1 MKILLI
7 DNEEDIRGVLRELIQ
22 QINPTLHQ
30 LEEAPGVETGL
41 TKIHTF
47 QPDVVF
53 LDVEMDDGTGFDLL
67 KKISAP
73 TFQLIFTTAFNQYAV
88 QAFKFS
94 AIDYLMKPVNP
105 MELANA
111 LVKASQKV
119 QEKNLQKQ
127 LDILLQQVSGKPVL
141 EKQIVLKDME
151 ATYFVKVSD
160 ILYCKAEG
168 AYTQFFL
175 RNTDP
180 ILVSR
185 NLHTHEEMLAPLG
198 FLRSHHSS
206 LVNPDHIKLYDRKTD
221 SLVLEGGHSV
231 PVSQRKKDEI
241 IRMLE
246 SR

>member
-1 MKILLI
+1 MKIVVI
-7 DNEEDIRGVLRELIQ
+7 DNETDVRE
-22 QINPTLHQ
+22 TLHQ
-30 LEEAPGVETGL
+30 LIEQINPSLHEVHEANGVTTGL
-41 TKIHTF
+41 SLIHSF

-67 KKISAP
+67 RKLSTP
-73 TFQLIFTTAFNQYAV
+73 NFQLIFTTAFNQYAV

-105 MELANA
+105 FELANA
-111 LVKASQKV
+111 LLKASQKV
-119 QEKNLQKQ
+119 QEKNLQRQ
-127 LDILLQQVSGKPVL
+127 LNILLQQVSGKPVL

-231 PVSQRKKDEI
+231 PVSQRKKDAVI
-241 IRMLE
+241 QLLE

>member
-1 MKILLI
+1 MKILII
-7 DNEEDIRGVLRELIQ
+7 DNETDVRETLHRLIEE
-22 QINPTLHQ
+22 INPSLHEVQ
-30 LEEAPGVETGL
+30 EATGVITGL
-41 TKIHTF
+41 KMIHSF

-67 KKISAP
+67 KQIGVPS
-73 TFQLIFTTAFNQYAV
+73 FQLIFTTAFNQYAV

-94 AIDYLMKPVNP
+94 AIEYLMKPVNP

-111 LVKASQKV
+111 LLKATQRV
-119 QEKNLQKQ
+119 HEKSLQRQ
-127 LDILLQQVSGKPVL
+127 LDILLNQVSGKATSD
-141 EKQIVLKDME
+141 KQIVLKDLV
-151 ATYFVKVSD
+151 ATYFVKISD

-198 FLRSHHSS
+198 FLRSHHST
-206 LVNPDHIKLYDRKTD
+206 LVNPDHIRMYDRKTD
-221 SLVLEGGHSV
+221 CLVLEGGHSV
-231 PVSQRKKDEI
+231 PVAQRKKEEI
-241 IRMLE
+241 IKMLE